1 MTRFLLFVLISYLV
15 YVFIKI
21 LKSLFVGRNKNQEKV
36 NHAYRD
42 PKKYDIKSKDI
53 IDAEFEEIKDDDK
66 SKTQ

>member
-1 MTRFLLFVLISYLV
+1 LV